1 MDFEEIVIN
10 SNRQKLLGICIL
22 ACEEEFQNELENN
35 FRKNIKSMRVTH
47 KELKETGLMGKAGST
62 KGEVRT
68 FKSQVES
75 HLVKEIETNSKRLF
89 SYIKQIVKGS

>member
-68 FKSQVES
+68 FKSRVTPGER
-75 HLVKEIETNSKRLF
+75 N
-89 SYIKQIVKGS
+89 